1 MSRFSSVLAKAGLD
15 PSNDDDHADATTTE
29 RGNDRVDLADVRAK
43 VGETFDTLN
52 AYGAEQREAAAEKA
66 SQTLSQIDDALE
78 TREQR
83 LRENWAEMSETARR
97 RASDAMATA
106 REKRNHAGERL
117 GELRQ
122 GAEAT
127 WSDIRQRVRAAYD
140 DVVSAMSSADDA
152 THSDQER

>member
-15 PSNDDDHADATTTE
+15 PSNDDDHADEATTE
-29 RGNDRVDLADVRAK
+29 RKDSAVDLADVRAK
-43 VGETFDTLN
+43 VAETFETLN

-66 SQTLSQIDDALE
+66 SETLSRIDDALE

-83 LRENWAEMSETARR
+83 LREDWAEMSEAARR

-106 REKRNHAGERL
+106 REKRNDAGERL

-127 WSDIRQRVRAAYD
+127 WADIRQRVRAAYD
-140 DVVSAMSSADDA
+140 DAVSAMSSADDA
-152 THSDQER
+152 THSEKE

>member
-15 PSNDDDHADATTTE
+15 PSNDDEATTE
-29 RGNDRVDLADVRAK
+29 RKDSAVDLADVRAK
-43 VGETFDTLN
+43 VAETFETLN

-66 SQTLSQIDDALE
+66 SETLSRIDDALE

-83 LRENWAEMSETARR
+83 LREDWAEMSEAARR

-106 REKRNHAGERL
+106 REKRNDAGERL

-127 WSDIRQRVRAAYD
+127 WADIRQRVRAAYD
-140 DVVSAMSSADDA
+140 DAVSAMSSADDA
-152 THSDQER
+152 THSEKE